1 MGLAEQGNPSGA
13 DNVIVIQKPEGKY
26 TIFKHPNEVFK
37 DPNRLPSN
45 VGGVVVGT
53 NGDNWTE
60 APSQYFVYKFLRNG
74 RLGKLLPKLEEE
86 RIPLFLLEP
95 GLVGGKL
102 LPAVG
107 GAVVTG
113 LEMAAGGA
121 LALAARDD
129 TQYPSPRKRFS
140 RRGFLLGVF
149 NTAFVGWASS
159 SLWSPALKVVW
170 ETAGRENTT
179 GSSRQIGEMLV
190 QRAVTLSSEFHPEQA
205 LSDGSMIRNA
215 VVAYKAKELLLK
227 YPNYLSN
234 SNRHL
239 VIVVENPENGLDRYI
254 KATAQDN
261 LEVLQRIE
269 SVVKRIALPASF
281 FQIARFGFNGEGWVK
296 EATTE
301 TSVLAGILDPRF
313 NRRMLF
319 QRIFPR
325 IGFSEPAFDQ

>member
-1 MGLAEQGNPSGA
+1 MGLAEQGNPSGTE
-13 DNVIVIQKPEGKY
+13 NVIVIQKPEGKY
-26 TIFKHPNEVFK
+26 TVFKYPSELLK

-53 NGDNWTE
+53 NGDNWAE
-60 APSQYFVYKFLRNG
+60 APSQYFFYKFLRNG
-74 RLGKLLPKLEEE
+74 RLGKLLPKLQQE

-95 GLVGGKL
+95 GLIGGKL

-107 GAVVTG
+107 GAVATS

-129 TQYPSPRKRFS
+129 IEYPSRSKRFT
-140 RRGFLLGVF
+140 RRGFFLGLF
-149 NTAFVGWASS
+149 NTVFVGWASS
-159 SLWSPALKVVW
+159 SFWSPALRVAW
-170 ETAGRENTT
+170 ETVGRENTT
-179 GSSRQIGEMLV
+179 GSSRQIGEMLT

-205 LSDGSMIRNA
+205 LTDGSMIRNA

-269 SVVKRIALPASF
+269 SVARRIALPASF